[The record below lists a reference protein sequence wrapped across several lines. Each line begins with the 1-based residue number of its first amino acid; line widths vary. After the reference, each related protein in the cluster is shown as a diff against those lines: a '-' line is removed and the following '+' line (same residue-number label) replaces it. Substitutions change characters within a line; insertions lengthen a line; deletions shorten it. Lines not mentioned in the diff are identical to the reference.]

1 MPPIDSTVLSLLAA
15 AATVMVQ
22 LVKGLLA
29 GYLTQRF
36 GLLDGLGRW
45 LSERLGVDI
54 RLCL

>member
-1 MPPIDSTVLSLLAA
+1 MIHLACIFAAGFLL
-15 AATVMVQ
+15 
-22 LVKGLLA
+22 GLLA

-45 LSERLGVDI
+45 LSKTLGIDV